1 MLVLGMASA
10 FSYVLTFERI
20 PHELGQW
27 IIDTADN
34 WIVFVLCVTVL
45 FLLLGM
51 IMDALPALII
61 LMPILVPV
69 GVAMG
74 MNPIHIGILVQANV
88 GISLISPPVGVCLY
102 VACGLSRISIEE
114 VIRSRSCPFS
124 GVLVVTVLV
133 ISYVPEIA
141 LFLPRQLGYVD

>member
-1 MLVLGMASA
+1 M
-10 FSYVLTFERI
+10 
-20 PHELGQW
+20 
-27 IIDTADN
+27 
-34 WIVFVLCVTVL
+34 LCVTVL

-69 GVAMG
+69 GVALG
-74 MNPIHIGILVQANV
+74 MEPIHIGILVQANV

-114 VIRSRSCPFS
+114 VIRSLLPFL
-124 GVLVVTVLV
+124 GVLVATVLV